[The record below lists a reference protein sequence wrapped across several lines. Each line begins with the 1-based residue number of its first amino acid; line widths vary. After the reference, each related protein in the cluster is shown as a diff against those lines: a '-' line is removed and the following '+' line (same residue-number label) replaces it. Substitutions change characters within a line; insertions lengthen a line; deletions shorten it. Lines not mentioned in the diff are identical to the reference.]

1 MVATY
6 SRKIVGLEWE
16 LTGELVP
23 HGENTFQAEMEG
35 FLHLLTLKNK
45 SALNVDDLLG
55 MLHTLGSVH
64 QGYFQRA
71 YDLLTDLRVEE
82 APVSRG
88 GMPGMVKHVYYLR
101 FEDHDLSLAPLVET
115 FVTHVNLIL
124 DSWISEA
131 SIEVKMEVAE
141 ATEQFAAARGN
152 L

>member
-45 SALNVDDLLG
+45 TVLNVDDLLG
-55 MLHTLGSVH
+55 MLQTLGSVH

-82 APVSRG
+82 APVNRG
-88 GMPGMVKHVYYLR
+88 GMPGTLKHVYYLR
-101 FEDHDLSLAPLVET
+101 FEDHDPSLTPLVET
-115 FVTHVNLIL
+115 FVTHVSHIL

-131 SIEVKMEVAE
+131 SVEVKMEVAE

-152 L
+152 Q